1 VEKFLGTMGAIV
13 LALAGV
19 AGIFTTIPVTSA
31 GLRAGWPDLPV
42 DMAATMIALLAVGT
56 AMLTAEFLFRV
67 SWTRWWK
74 SGWLYAA
81 ILTAVLSGVTIS
93 SEYYLNHMA
102 TEQSTN
108 KEVNSGTSALAAF
121 DFATTRKPQ
130 LDKLIADLNSD
141 RETVKTATTKAEII
155 SAQRLMSMYEVGKDA
170 NGQPIPYYAGPIDG
184 DEQGLTRKALSGFGM
199 YAQGKISEYEKELN
213 DVNAVIKL
221 GKPKPRDAEKLGGNS
236 HFLALAISVFTALA
250 FFLAELALRFSWREP
265 EESPDELDDGA
276 VRMERTL
283 DLINGEGYSKRNI
296 LRFRRRG

>member
-1 VEKFLGTMGAIV
+1 MEKFLGTIGAIV

-19 AGIFTTIPVTSA
+19 AGILTTIPVTSA

-42 DMAATMIALLAVGT
+42 DMAATMIALLAVGA

-67 SWTRWWK
+67 RWTKFWK

-81 ILTAVLSGVTIS
+81 IASAVLAGGIIY
-93 SEYYLNHMA
+93 SEYHLNHMA

-108 KEVNSGTSALAAF
+108 KEVNAGTEAVAAYE
-121 DFATTRKPQ
+121 FAVVRKPQ

-141 RETVKTATTKAEII
+141 RETVKNAKTKDEII
-155 SAQRLMSMYEVGKDA
+155 AAQRLMSMYEVGKDA
-170 NGQPIPYYAGPIDG
+170 SGQPLPYYAGPIDG

-199 YAQGKISEYEKELN
+199 YAQGKIGEYEKELN

-265 EESPDELDDGA
+265 EESADDLDDGTA
-276 VRMERTL
+276 RMERTL
-283 DLINGEGYSKRNI
+283 DMINGDGYSKRNI
-296 LRFRRRG
+296 LSFRKRA